1 MFDASITHYLE
12 VNFLPRTACMHYSIN
27 RSVYFEGE
35 SFCNNLIESGVGLF
49 LRGLFL
55 AKCTSI
61 CFAGI
66 IKLRKHAPQT
76 FCTVLHF
83 MLVQCACCIFSHS
96 VYRDDVC
103 VCGCGCEDGAS
114 VGV

>member
-1 MFDASITHYLE
+1 
-12 VNFLPRTACMHYSIN
+12 MHYSIN
-27 RSVYFEGE
+27 RSVYFEGKSPFAIISLKVFE
-35 SFCNNLIESGVGLF
+35 G
-49 LRGLFL
+49 GLFL

-96 VYRDDVC
+96 VYRDDAC
-103 VCGCGCEDGAS
+103 VWCR
-114 VGV
+114 VWVWM